1 MIEDELLHMC
11 GSGWPLAGCLSLW
24 HMVVLAQQEGVA
36 ELTQGH
42 LHHMMLAPGGG
53 TNPAPISERENRL
66 TFVTR
71 EVAKR

>member
-1 MIEDELLHMC
+1 M
-11 GSGWPLAGCLSLW
+11 AGCLSLW